1 MLLPETFV
9 SSLPAPPIAPPDVPV
24 KVPPPDYVWPTDA
37 SRIVTSTF
45 GEFRETHFHAG
56 LDISTVNKSGYRV
69 VAARDGFVSRISV
82 SPVGYGKMLTVQHA
96 DGYTTFY
103 AHLQK
108 FNTSIEA
115 RVRSEQRKLGCYPV
129 EIECPPI
136 DFPVRKGDLIAFTGK
151 TGEGPPH
158 LHFEIRD
165 TDQNPV
171 NPVLFKGLGNTDTI
185 PPTIQE
191 VAVIPLGERSLV
203 DGSMAVAVYTPKTV
217 SDNYWNI
224 PDTIRV
230 TGEIGFGVLAR
241 DRANKSRYRRGA
253 YKHQLFID
261 DSLVYTV
268 RLDRLPGKSFHHIDL
283 YYSRIQHNGGRKR
296 FERMFVDSP
305 NDLPFYEPKG
315 EKSGIITSA
324 YFTQGMHTFK
334 IVTADPNNNCSTVA
348 GRLLMNHPPG
358 IRLDRTGKDLSVH
371 VIDGSSIKRIYVSTK
386 SFDDSRWT
394 HTMALSGFAYRDSS
408 IRIDPLAERSD
419 IVRVIAENSWGT
431 RSRPHFEFMR
441 SPTNGGGSLLIEHI
455 IEPEFVRVTLKTHG
469 YLTGDPTVVV
479 YEGSSRRSI
488 ETYAADLD
496 TYTGTF
502 RPLESYQGIRR
513 LFAQADVNGK
523 PLTAREEFEIY
534 PIVRGQ
540 KGTLSLDNGNLKIM
554 YDSLSVLKT
563 VFLHIEK
570 YDHEGEPIYYL
581 LPDRVVLDRGFR
593 ASVRVQLPRAKRAL
607 LYSTTGSRRI
617 VAVAQSNGDS
627 VLTGGITR
635 ALGELKTFVDTV
647 SPYVTGLRIR
657 GESSRRPTISFH
669 FDDDLSDIEYKELKT
684 YIDGEVV
691 IPEVDGEHHVAS
703 YQVDQPLTRGSH
715 RVTIRL
721 KDRMG
726 NSKKVDQDFQ
736 VR

>member
-1 MLLPETFV
+1 
-9 SSLPAPPIAPPDVPV
+9 
-24 KVPPPDYVWPTDA
+24 
-37 SRIVTSTF
+37 
-45 GEFRETHFHAG
+45 
-56 LDISTVNKSGYRV
+56 
-69 VAARDGFVSRISV
+69 
-82 SPVGYGKMLTVQHA
+82 
-96 DGYTTFY
+96 
-103 AHLQK
+103 
-108 FNTSIEA
+108 
-115 RVRSEQRKLGCYPV
+115 
-129 EIECPPI
+129 
-136 DFPVRKGDLIAFTGK
+136 
-151 TGEGPPH
+151 
-158 LHFEIRD
+158 
-165 TDQNPV
+165 
-171 NPVLFKGLGNTDTI
+171 
-185 PPTIQE
+185 
-191 VAVIPLGERSLV
+191 
-203 DGSMAVAVYTPKTV
+203 
-217 SDNYWNI
+217 
-224 PDTIRV
+224 
-230 TGEIGFGVLAR
+230 
-241 DRANKSRYRRGA
+241 
-253 YKHQLFID
+253 
-261 DSLVYTV
+261 
-268 RLDRLPGKSFHHIDL
+268 
-283 YYSRIQHNGGRKR
+283 
-296 FERMFVDSP
+296 
-305 NDLPFYEPKG
+305 
-315 EKSGIITSA
+315 
-324 YFTQGMHTFK
+324 MHTFK

-371 VIDGSSIKRIYVSTK
+371 LVDGSSLKRIYVSTK

-540 KGTLSLDNGNLKIM
+540 KGNLNLDSGNLKIM

-647 SPYVTGLRIR
+647 SPSVTGLRIR

-703 YQVDQPLTRGSH
+703 CQADQPLTRGSH

-726 NSKKVDQDFQ
+726 NSKKVDQEFQ